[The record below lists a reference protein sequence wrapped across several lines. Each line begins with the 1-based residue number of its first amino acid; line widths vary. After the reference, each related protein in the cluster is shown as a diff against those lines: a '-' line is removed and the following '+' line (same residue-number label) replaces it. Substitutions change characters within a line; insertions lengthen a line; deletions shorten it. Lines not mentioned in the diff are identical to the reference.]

1 MDLKE
6 LASGVDPSKHWYYRS
21 KALLLSGL
29 ADHSIDSVADVGAGS
44 MYFSRE
50 IARRSEVHTIW
61 AIDSNYSEE
70 HREKI
75 GHSEIVALRTPIE
88 ATFKTPLWMFMDVIE
103 HVEDSHEFLRQ
114 YVDPVASGTRFFVTV
129 PAFQFMWSQHDEYLG
144 HFRRYS
150 KSSLVELLESVGL
163 RVERVGYYYCSLFP
177 LAWMQRKI
185 FHPTIRK
192 SKNSSLMTNQ
202 SRLLNTIFYKVMKLE
217 FMIFRGYSRLPG
229 LTVVCTAIKR

>member
-6 LASGVDPSKHWYYRS
+6 LDSGVDPSKHWYYRS
-21 KALLLSGL
+21 KALLLSDL
-29 ADHSIDSVADVGAGS
+29 ADHSVDSVADVGAGS

-50 IARRSEVHTIW
+50 IAHRSKAHTVW

-75 GHSEIVALRTPIE
+75 GHAEIIALRAPTA
-88 ATFKTPLWMFMDVIE
+88 ATSTTSLWMFMDVIE
-103 HVEDSHEFLRQ
+103 HVEEPHEFLRQ
-114 YVDPVASGTRFFVTV
+114 YVIPVASGTRFFVTV

-144 HFRRYS
+144 HFRRYT
-150 KSSLVELLESVGL
+150 KSSLVALLESVGL

-177 LAWMQRKI
+177 LAWMQRKL
-185 FHPTIRK
+185 FRVTHRK
-192 SKNSSLMTNQ
+192 SENSSLMTKQ
-202 SRLLNTIFYKVMKLE
+202 SRMLNTIFYKIMKFE
-217 FMIFRGYSRLPG
+217 FTIFRGYSRLPG